1 LATLA
6 LQKLFNAENA
16 EVSRRNAGIY
26 RYTIMA
32 GLDPAIHVVMQ
43 ENSSKS
49 ICWRNAVDARLKAGH
64 DNILSSR
71 LASPSTSLSLSR
83 QV

>member
-6 LQKLFNAENA
+6 LKKLFNAENA

-26 RYTIMA
+26 KPIMA

-43 ENSSKS
+43 ENPSKS
-49 ICWRNAVDARLKAGH
+49 MC
-64 DNILSSR
+64 
-71 LASPSTSLSLSR
+71 
-83 QV
+83 